1 MDGSTVVEVFAD
13 VGCPFTHVGLR
24 RFVEHRAEVGRD
36 DVKLR
41 VRGWPLEIV
50 NGEPLDAEFIA
61 EEVDDIRRQI
71 APSMFADFRAANFPG
86 SSLPAMG
93 LAASAYGVSIDAGE
107 RVSLELRDLLF
118 EHGIDI
124 ADPEVLAGVAD
135 RFGLSLDAIDVEA
148 VRADH
153 AEGVARGVIG
163 SPHFFTPAG
172 GFFCP
177 ALDVSRDDRG
187 HLRILADPEGF
198 EAFLR
203 SCFAS

>member
-1 MDGSTVVEVFAD
+1 MDEPTVVEVFAD

-24 RFVEHRAEVGRD
+24 RFVEHRARIGRD
-36 DVKLR
+36 DVRLL
-41 VRGWPLEIV
+41 VRSWPLELV
-50 NGEPLDAEFIA
+50 NGEALDAEFIA

-71 APSMFADFRAANFPG
+71 APSMFADFRAERFPG

-93 LAASAYGVSIDAGE
+93 LAASAYAVSIDAGE
-107 RVSLELRDLLF
+107 QVSLELRDLLF
-118 EHGIDI
+118 ERGTDI
-124 ADPEVLAGVAD
+124 ADPRVLARVAQEV
-135 RFGLSLDAIDVEA
+135 GLSLDDLDLDA
-148 VRADH
+148 VKADH

-163 SPHFFTPAG
+163 SPHFFTPTG

-177 ALDVSRDDRG
+177 ALEVSRDDRG

-198 EAFLR
+198 ESFLG